1 MDEERVYECIQE
13 ELTNMPDFVAEF
25 VKVKTVGQYSPL
37 TIYEYLKNYRPFFEY
52 LVENKLVAES
62 ETAQISI
69 ESMRKLTVLEL
80 NDYKAFLQTRKP
92 LRSPATERKID
103 TNEPVKRKAK
113 KSKLSSVTVQRAI
126 TALKVLFKFLTESSA
141 NKLHKPYLDHNPMN
155 EVKGVAVKMTLQARA
170 DKISDYLFLGE
181 QTQEYL
187 DFIETVYPTK
197 ISAQARKFYD
207 RDKERDLAI
216 NALILYS
223 GLRLSEVV
231 NIDLEDLSFEKN
243 RVRVVRKGA
252 KDDAVYIGAK
262 AMEYL
267 AEYIKIRESRYKPDS
282 EETAFFL
289 SRSGKQAKRMTG
301 SAIEKMVGKYSEVFK
316 IRISPHKMRHT
327 MATRLY
333 LNTLDLTLTA
343 KQLGHKDTSTTTL
356 YTSIANDDTKDA
368 LNNL

>member
-1 MDEERVYECIQE
+1 MDEERIYECIQD
-13 ELTNMPDFVAEF
+13 ELKNMPEFVSEF
-25 VKVKTVGQYSPL
+25 VKIKTVGQYSPL

-52 LVENKLVAES
+52 LTQHHLVAE
-62 ETAQISI
+62 TKPADISI
-69 ESMRKLTVLEL
+69 ASMQKLTVLEL

-92 LRSPATERKID
+92 HRSPAAQAKVATSSPK
-103 TNEPVKRKAK
+103 KKARKAK
-113 KSKLSSVTVQRAI
+113 LSTVTVQRAI

-141 NKLHKPYLDHNPMN
+141 NKWHKPYLEHNPMN
-155 EVKGVAVKMTLQARA
+155 EVKSVAVKMTLQARA

-187 DFIETVYPTK
+187 DFIETIYPTK
-197 ISAQARKFYD
+197 ISTQAKKFYD

-267 AEYIKIRESRYKPDS
+267 AAYIEIRASRYKPD
-282 EETAFFL
+282 EDEPAFFL
-289 SRSGKQAKRMTG
+289 SRSSKQAKRMTG
-301 SAIEKMVGKYSEVFK
+301 SAIEKMVGKYSEMFK

-333 LNTLDLTLTA
+333 LNTLDLMLTA